1 MKPCI
6 AIPLPHSTK
15 QDYVERALP
24 PYVHAIEAAGG
35 EALPIPLDK
44 TQDEIAEMLKQCHGV
59 VLPGSPADVDP
70 EKYGELRHEKTHD
83 ADPARDAADELLLQ
97 DAHNMH
103 KPILAICYGLQALN
117 VWRSGKLCQD
127 IAAELRSPVKHEAGR
142 AVKEAHRV
150 NVASE
155 SRLARI
161 LSDAPDTSLSVSP
174 DATAM
179 QMMVN
184 SSHHQA
190 ADVVGDGLRVSAR
203 SPEDD
208 VIEALEND
216 ASEDQFILG
225 VQWHPERTYDDD
237 PNSRA
242 LFKALVD
249 AAGQWQRSDYAKG
262 EPEGLEKRT

>member
-1 MKPCI
+1 MKPRI

-35 EALPIPLDK
+35 EAFPIPLDK

-70 EKYGELRHEKTHD
+70 EKYGEPRHEKTHD
-83 ADPARDAADELLLQ
+83 ADPLRDAADELLLQ

-103 KPILAICYGLQALN
+103 KPILAICYGMQALN

-127 IAAELRSPVKHEAGR
+127 IAAERHSPVKHEAGR

-150 NVASE
+150 NVDPE
-155 SRLARI
+155 SWLARI
-161 LSDAPDTSLSVSP
+161 LSDAPDTGLSVSP
-174 DATAM
+174 DSTAM

-190 ADVVGDGLRVSAR
+190 ADVVGDGLRVAAR
-203 SPEDD
+203 APEDD
-208 VIEALEND
+208 VIEALEGD
-216 ASEDQFILG
+216 TPDDQFVLG
-225 VQWHPERTYDDD
+225 VQWHPERGYDDD
-237 PNSRA
+237 PNSQA

-249 AAGQWQRSDYAKG
+249 AAEQWQQSDYAKG
-262 EPEGLEKRT
+262 EPEGL

>member
-1 MKPCI
+1 MKPRI
-6 AIPLPHSTK
+6 AIPFPHSTK

-24 PYVHAIEAAGG
+24 PYVHAVEAAGG

-59 VLPGSPADVDP
+59 VLTGSPADVDP
-70 EKYGELRHEKTHD
+70 EKYGEPRHDKTHEP
-83 ADPARDAADELLLQ
+83 DPLRDAADELLLQ

-117 VWRSGKLCQD
+117 VWRSGRLVQD
-127 IAAELRSPVKHEAGR
+127 IAAELRSPVKHEAGSK
-142 AVKEAHRV
+142 VKEAHRI

-161 LSDAPDTSLSVSP
+161 LSDAPDTDLSVSP
-174 DATAM
+174 DGTSM

-184 SSHHQA
+184 SSHHQSVEVA
-190 ADVVGDGLRVSAR
+190 GDGLKVVAR

-208 VIEALEND
+208 VIEALEGD
-216 ASEDQFILG
+216 EPADQFILG

-237 PNSRA
+237 ANSRA

-249 AAGQWQRSDYAKG
+249 AAEQWQQSDYAKC
-262 EPEGLEKRT
+262 EPEGLGRKN